1 METTRKRRMV
11 RMIAL
16 LPVFFIVFAGLIWVV
31 FGLWNWLMPSIF
43 GLKTITYW
51 QALGLMALSWILF
64 RGSRGPRFGRGPWR
78 HGMRRA
84 VEKDDSR
91 RAGGFHEGLAQ
102 PMGRDAAAGARSK
115 AVNRRVLSLKGLFLG
130 PGRSARSL
138 PSGCEGGGSRCGRRR
153 AVVGIRRA
161 VEPATGRA
169 AAGVD
174 RETGAAVL
182 PRRPKKVGG

>member
-64 RGSRGPRFGRGPWR
+64 RGSRGPRFGRGPWG
-78 HGMRRA
+78 HGMREQWRKMTPA
-84 VEKDDSR
+84 ERED
-91 RAGGFHEGLAQ
+91 F
-102 PMGRDAAAGARSK
+102 M
-115 AVNRRVLSLKGLFLG
+115 KGL
-130 PGRSARSL
+130 RSRW
-138 PSGCEGGGSRCGRRR
+138 GGTPPP
-153 AVVGIRRA
+153 
-161 VEPATGRA
+161 EP
-169 AAGVD
+169 D
-174 RETGAAVL
+174 
-182 PRRPKKVGG
+182 PKP